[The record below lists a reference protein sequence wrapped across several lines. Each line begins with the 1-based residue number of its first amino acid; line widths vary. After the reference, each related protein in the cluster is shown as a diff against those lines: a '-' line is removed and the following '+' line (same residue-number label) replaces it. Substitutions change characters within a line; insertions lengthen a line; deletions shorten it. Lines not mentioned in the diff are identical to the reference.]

1 MSATGS
7 IDYAAAPQ
15 EHLLALKAM
24 TPNTIAAFLADNL
37 TTRWVVELML
47 EIEDGAKAYDT
58 GLGTSPGMWQMLS
71 ELVAGEKLP
80 ESLNNAIYALCAGEA
95 RVVGYTPVPGAHSP

>member
-37 TTRWVVELML
+37 PTRWVVELML
-47 EIEDGAKAYDT
+47 EIEDEANAHDT

-80 ESLNNAIYALCAGEA
+80 ESLNNAIYALCEGRAKVSA
-95 RVVGYTPVPGAHSP
+95 LPPF

>member
-24 TPNTIAAFLADNL
+24 APNTIAAFLADNL
-37 TTRWVVELML
+37 PTRWVVELML
-47 EIEDGAKAYDT
+47 EIEDGAQAYDA

-80 ESLNNAIYALCAGEA
+80 ESLNNAIYVLCAGEA
-95 RVVGYTPVPGAHSP
+95 RVVSYMPLPTANKP

>member
-1 MSATGS
+1 MSATGN
-7 IDYAAAPQ
+7 IDYAAAPL
-15 EHLLALKAM
+15 EHLIALKEM

-37 TTRWVVELML
+37 PTRWVVELML
-47 EIEDGAKAYDT
+47 EIEDEANAHDT

-80 ESLNNAIYALCAGEA
+80 ESLNNAIYALCEGRAKVSA
-95 RVVGYTPVPGAHSP
+95 LPPF

>member
-1 MSATGS
+1 MSATGN
-7 IDYAAAPQ
+7 IDYAAAPL

-37 TTRWVVELML
+37 PTRWVVELML

>member
-37 TTRWVVELML
+37 PTRWIVELML
-47 EIEDGAKAYDT
+47 EIEDGANAHDT
-58 GLGTSPGMWQMLS
+58 GLGTSPGMWQLLS
-71 ELVAGEKLP
+71 ELVDGEKLP
-80 ESLNNAIYALCAGEA
+80 ESLNNAVYALCAGEA
-95 RVVGYTPVPGAHSP
+95 RVVGHTPPPTANSP

>member
-1 MSATGS
+1 MTTP
-7 IDYAAAPQ
+7 PQ

-37 TTRWVVELML
+37 TTRWIVELLL

-71 ELVAGEKLP
+71 EQVAGEKLP
-80 ESLNNAIYALCAGEA
+80 ESLNNAIYALRAGKA
-95 RVVGYTPVPGAHSP
+95 RVVRK